1 MYIADHSAHMRE
13 AELLAREQR
22 SHVEQIQLQHAA
34 VLAERAVWT
43 LRLESLTTQLA
54 KLSHDQ
60 ETQKQWHERF
70 RLHACS
76 PSIHPLADDVFARF
90 GQSIALLPTTESPHV
105 VRAGCLDFLACI
117 LRETTT
123 DAVLGPV
130 LIGLLHVSI
139 YVPPGGSSPSPLRH
153 EIVKAGTLPPLVRIC
168 DVVTNPAILTEAAR
182 LLASLAS
189 TPLNK
194 TAMAAKHAV
203 RAMAKLLTTYE
214 TNAVMYKSVL
224 QFALVALSN
233 LTHDV
238 LRTQVAQSGVVPCIA
253 RLLADV
259 PDISVRI
266 AAAHTL
272 ANIGFAGTTNQGAVF
287 MAQGDM
293 ELIKQLGATAKALQ
307 SPVTMSI
314 PLTSPPATSQPPVLG
329 RSSESHLLQHCARG
343 LANLASTK
351 VNQISIGYSDA
362 LPTMLQQMVDSN
374 DAPVLTAYG
383 FLCHQCKVNK
393 VRVAG
398 QNGLAVLLYVVATAE
413 RFHHNPDVLSATC
426 LAIASVVAMD
436 ANLRILEDMDGHDVL
451 LALCMSTMNVRVL
464 DASGRAIAAMAPTL
478 EYKHSVWQQGKPF
491 KVQDS
496 GGLAA
501 LERVAA
507 LVYNNTS
514 SSSSSNTTSK
524 DLPTWLQHGLDV
536 FRMTPSTMELD
547 HDGLVCLCLFRP
559 ARLCIHVEQ
568 MALALASGQPHDVTN
583 PKSDEADSVWD
594 EVFARDAVA
603 VEALVP
609 IAPDALC
616 STFYTS

>member
-60 ETQKQWHERF
+60 ETQKQWHER
-70 RLHACS
+70 
-76 PSIHPLADDVFARF
+76 
-90 GQSIALLPTTESPHV
+90 
-105 VRAGCLDFLACI
+105 
-117 LRETTT
+117 
-123 DAVLGPV
+123 
-130 LIGLLHVSI
+130 
-139 YVPPGGSSPSPLRH
+139 PLRH

-307 SPVTMSI
+307 TPVTMSI

-362 LPTMLQQMVDSN
+362 LPIMLQQMVDSN

-478 EYKHSVWQQGKPF
+478 EYKHNVWQQGKPF

-507 LVYNNTS
+507 L
-514 SSSSSNTTSK
+514 
-524 DLPTWLQHGLDV
+524 
-536 FRMTPSTMELD
+536 
-547 HDGLVCLCLFRP
+547 
-559 ARLCIHVEQ
+559 Q